1 MAVKEN
7 IIKVTKALSK
17 FHSNDT
23 GDYDKTPLFDK
34 IFKENKRE
42 WHHTL
47 VFHLISSNSQKPSSN
62 TCKTVRPWHLS

>member
-34 IFKENKRE
+34 IFKRSIPLINKATE
-42 WHHTL
+42 
-47 VFHLISSNSQKPSSN
+47 IIKKKINSEKYDLN
-62 TCKTVRPWHLS
+62 IEEKDKD